1 MARRLRVREVKSMSL
16 SFYHVHSR
24 ACDVRSIGFLD
35 VKGCLN
41 AVFRGMLG
49 YGKSPCFSSFAVL
62 KVFGV
67 DWGVLILHVVDGVE
81 RP

>member
-1 MARRLRVREVKSMSL
+1 MVLREAKTGMWL

-41 AVFRGMLG
+41 AVFGGMLG
-49 YGKSPCFSSFAVL
+49 HGKSPCFLRCRVL
-62 KVFGV
+62 KVFDVDWMVLNFFMVNGV
-67 DWGVLILHVVDGVE
+67 DFFE
-81 RP
+81 